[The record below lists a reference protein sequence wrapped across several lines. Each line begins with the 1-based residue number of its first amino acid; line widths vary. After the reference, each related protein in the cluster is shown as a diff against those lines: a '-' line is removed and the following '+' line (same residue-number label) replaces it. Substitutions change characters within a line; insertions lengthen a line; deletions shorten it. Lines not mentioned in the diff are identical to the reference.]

1 MEWSDSMLLLWRS
14 DKDGVELMSDMA
26 SGDWLS
32 SSSVNSEIDWSS
44 FILSSSGLTA
54 DWSLDWLPPWPVLS
68 ESLFNIFLRYFA
80 LAFWNQTWKN
90 ILLIKML
97 FYLSHYYIDMFLSL
111 HSKCMNMYIS
121 FIYCIAASMHECC
134 LVSHWIKFWYEVNKK
149 NHIYGISLRILA
161 SKDAIS
167 YQQF

>member
-1 MEWSDSMLLLWRS
+1 MEWSDSVLLLWRS
-14 DKDGVELMSDMA
+14 DNDGVELMSDMA

-80 LAFWNQTWKN
+80 LAFWNHTWKIYYYEN
-90 ILLIKML
+90 VVLFESLLHW
-97 FYLSHYYIDMFLSL
+97 YSL
-111 HSKCMNMYIS
+111 NSKCMNM
-121 FIYCIAASMHECC
+121 F
-134 LVSHWIKFWYEVNKK
+134 VSIIHRIT
-149 NHIYGISLRILA
+149 HICMSCQSLN
-161 SKDAIS
+161 
-167 YQQF
+167 